1 MKICTC
7 NLRAILRTFSC
18 WRFSRKIHLHGFF
31 DKSSDITNFCSDIT
45 FFFNNFYTVHASPM
59 MHTIKKLWIVARQMM
74 VPRKCQ
80 SGHSKCQ
87 KMPKCEVSPVSLLL
101 ISRFEHIKRS
111 ERFRTIKSKIVSFI
125 WGIQKYNFY
134 TWGEHNKKVDFLGCM
149 AWWAGMKF
157 FIMYKSF
164 NYSPRSTSSSKGH
177 IYEKYQG
184 AGVYPRYYRKVG
196 LGQWWCQKMPYSERW
211 VFANQ
216 LIFAN
221 MWIPRQQRSARSLT
235 SGSKKVSELWR
246 HRKWHWWTSGGP
258 LKKINFFE
266 WRSELISYVEWT
278 FHDDVT
284 HDRVQIAP
292 WVIFSKMNI
301 GQRSNDWVQKT

>member
-59 MHTIKKLWIVARQMM
+59 MHTNKKLWIVARQMM
-74 VPRKCQ
+74 VPKKCQ

-87 KMPKCEVSPVSLLL
+87 KMPKCEVSPVSPLL
-101 ISRFEHIKRS
+101 ISRFEHVKRS
-111 ERFRTIKSKIVSFI
+111 ERSRTIRSKIVSFI

-134 TWGEHNKKVDFLGCM
+134 TWGKHNKKVDFLGCM
-149 AWWAGMKF
+149 PWWAGMKF
-157 FIMYKSF
+157 FIMYISF
-164 NYSPRSTSSSKGH
+164 NYSPRSTSSSGGH
-177 IYEKYQG
+177 KYENDQG
-184 AGVYPRYYRKVG
+184 AGVYPRYYRRVG
-196 LGQWWCQKMPYSERW
+196 LGQWLCQKMPYSEEW

-221 MWIPRQQRSARSLT
+221 MWIPRQQRSARSPT
-235 SGSKKVSELWR
+235 IGSKNVSELWR
-246 HRKWHWWTSGGP
+246 HQKWHWWTSGGP

-266 WRSELISYVEWT
+266 WRSELISYVVWT
-278 FHDDVT
+278 FHDDVS
-284 HDRVQIAP
+284 HDRAQIAP
-292 WVIFSKMNI
+292 WVIFIKMNI